1 MLVCK
6 EWTELATEFLY
17 ESILVDLYGIPSTES
32 LVAVLQTPGRGSQLA
47 WWVKRVDM
55 NSRTKAHVL
64 TIQGLCPNLH
74 TFRMFSVDPNNHDH
88 YLEHI
93 PFLHPESHLTTL
105 SVTPVTLSAIFK
117 AAPSTLARWRFLT
130 IIIEDFATGSGVETC
145 TAVPILPP
153 LPQLLSLT
161 IVSLGWNGTTS
172 FVPIESWSCPLLT
185 HLSIHFWNEFDDVS
199 RLVEHFGPQLT
210 YFAFTVTEPYITP
223 RILYSF
229 LKAMP
234 NLTELVTPQLSERVT
249 PTDQGPLCEFTHS
262 EVEVLGFPIPT
273 YQVDDRSAEY
283 AQSAHL
289 LFPKLRAMRI
299 TSAQKEYT
307 AAYCRENPEKDKL
320 KGLQSFARI
329 LEGLGIVLED
339 PTGEDVRHYILGG
352 REMPPKTS

>member
-1 MLVCK
+1 M
-6 EWTELATEFLY
+6 LATEFLY
-17 ESILVDLYGIPSTES
+17 ESILVDLYGIPSTVT
-32 LVAVLQTPGRGSQLA
+32 LVAVLQSPGRGSRLA

-55 NSRTKAHVL
+55 NSRTKGYVAI
-64 TIQGLCPNLH
+64 IQELCPNLRI
-74 TFRMFSVDPNNHDH
+74 FRMFSVDPNNHDH

-105 SVTPVTLSAIFK
+105 SVTPATLSAILK
-117 AAPSTLARWRFLT
+117 AAPSTLDRWRFLT
-130 IIIEDFATGSGVETC
+130 IIIEDFATGSGMETC
-145 TAVPILPP
+145 TSLPILPP

-161 IVSLGWNGTTS
+161 IVSLGWNSTAS

-185 HLSIHFWNEFDDVS
+185 HLSIHFWNEDDDVS

-210 YFAFTVTEPYITP
+210 LFAFTATEPYITP

-234 NLTELVTPQLSERVT
+234 NLKELVTPQLSERGT
-249 PTDQGPLCEFTHS
+249 PADHGSLWECTHPK
-262 EVEVLGFPIPT
+262 VEVLGFPIPT

-283 AQSAHL
+283 AQCAHL

-307 AAYCRENPEKDKL
+307 AAYCRENPAKGKL
-320 KGLQSFARI
+320 KGLQSFARV
-329 LEGLGIVLED
+329 LEGFGIVLED
-339 PTGEDVRHYILGG
+339 PTGEDVRQYILEG
-352 REMPPKTS
+352 RMTPTKSS